1 MIRKECFS
9 KDWYQAM
16 SRKYKYNDLGIIEK
30 VIRAYSLLDLLARSG
45 CPYIF
50 KGGTSTG
57 LILGNATRRLSIDID
72 IICPPGPPG
81 TNIEEY
87 LGAINDF
94 GFNRVELVE
103 RKNAGKDI
111 PKSHSKFF
119 YQIAYTDK
127 TNQES
132 YILLDVLYEDSH
144 YQQVNQIE
152 IRNNFI
158 EIEDEPAFV
167 RVPSVGD
174 ILGDKLTAFAP
185 NTTGIPYYKNGN
197 SRATEIMKQVYD
209 IGRLFDV
216 VGDLEIA
223 AQSFKK
229 IALVELGYRNLGMDR
244 SIIFDDIR
252 KTALHIAT
260 RGQEGI
266 GEIRLLQDGI
276 KRLGNFIYENKY
288 YIEDAI
294 VDSAK
299 AAYVATC
306 IEKGITQIEKYNPS
320 KVSDGDTISKA
331 LTTKLNKLKKTNME
345 AFFYWK
351 KVEDLLVS
359 DSMHNSRNAEL

>member
-1 MIRKECFS
+1 MIKKECFTR
-9 KDWYQAM
+9 DWYQAM

-30 VIRAYSLLDLLARSG
+30 VVRAYSLLDMLARSE

-50 KGGTSTG
+50 KGGTSVG

-72 IICPPGPPG
+72 IICPPG

-87 LGAINDF
+87 LSSLTDF
-94 GFNRVELVE
+94 GFKRVELVE
-103 RKNAGKDI
+103 RKQAGKDI

-127 TNQES
+127 SDQES
-132 YILLDVLYEDSH
+132 YILLDVLYEDTY

-158 EIEDEPAFV
+158 EIEGEPSV
-167 RVPSVGD
+167 VCVPSVGD

-216 VGDLEIA
+216 VEDLEITS
-223 AQSFKK
+223 QSFNK
-229 IALVELGYRNLGMDR
+229 IATVELGYRDLGSDC

-252 KTALHIAT
+252 QTSLHIAT
-260 RGQEGI
+260 RGMAGI
-266 GEIRLLQDGI
+266 GDIRLLQDGV
-276 KRLGNFIYENKY
+276 KRLGNFI
-288 YIEDAI
+288 
-294 VDSAK
+294 
-299 AAYVATC
+299 
-306 IEKGITQIEKYNPS
+306 
-320 KVSDGDTISKA
+320 
-331 LTTKLNKLKKTNME
+331 
-345 AFFYWK
+345 
-351 KVEDLLVS
+351 
-359 DSMHNSRNAEL
+359 

>member
-1 MIRKECFS
+1 MIKKECFTR
-9 KDWYQAM
+9 DWYLTM

-30 VIRAYSLLDLLARSG
+30 VIRAYSLLDMLARSG

-50 KGGTSTG
+50 KGGTSVG

-72 IICPPGPPG
+72 IICPPG

-87 LGAINDF
+87 LSAVTDF

-103 RKNAGKDI
+103 RKQAGKDI

-127 TNQES
+127 TDQES
-132 YILLDVLYEDSH
+132 YILLDVLYEDTH

-152 IRNNFI
+152 IHNNFI
-158 EIEDEPAFV
+158 EIENEPAFV
-167 RVPSVGD
+167 SVPSVGD

-209 IGRLFDV
+209 IGRLFDAV
-216 VGDLEIA
+216 EDLGVTSR
-223 AQSFKK
+223 SFDR
-229 IALVELGYRNLGMDR
+229 IALVELGYRGLGEDR

-252 KTALHIAT
+252 NTALHLAT
-260 RGQEGI
+260 RGVEGI
-266 GEIRLLQDGI
+266 GDIRLLQDGI

-288 YIEDAI
+288 FIEDAV

-306 IEKGITQIEKYNPS
+306 IENNVSQIEKYDPV
-320 KVSDGDTISKA
+320 KVSKDDTVGTV
-331 LTTKLNKLKKTNME
+331 LTTKLNKLKKTNPE

-351 KVEDLLVS
+351 KIDGLLIGNS
-359 DSMHNSRNAEL
+359 HN